1 MLSRRDYKTATDCAP
16 NFSRYSNARS
26 DQRTAS
32 SPRSIPPSKQ
42 RPFIGTTRRAMLLV
56 RSIGCF
62 VLVVAIVAASASAQ
76 QPGVSAMQPRRS
88 PDAVQEPPKTLKER
102 LGDKASDDQ
111 RVDNCKVPADRRG
124 PKPRPDA
131 CAH

>member
-1 MLSRRDYKTATDCAP
+1 
-16 NFSRYSNARS
+16 
-26 DQRTAS
+26 
-32 SPRSIPPSKQ
+32 
-42 RPFIGTTRRAMLLV
+42 MLLV
-56 RSIGCF
+56 RSIGYL
-62 VLVVAIVAASASAQ
+62 VLVVAIVAACASASAQ